1 MLLLFCVVIVAGAI
15 GWYVISD
22 MNTPF
27 NEKLSTHVKKVEDK
41 VESVAD
47 LNKDGVVSIA
57 DAKVA
62 VEKTKKVTAKA
73 TAKVV
78 DKVKKPRGR
87 KKKTD

>member
-1 MLLLFCVVIVAGAI
+1 MLLLFCVVVVAAVI

-22 MNTPF
+22 MNKPF
-27 NEKLSTHVKKVEDK
+27 VEKFSTHVKKVEDK
-41 VESVAD
+41 VESIAD
-47 LNKDGVVSIA
+47 VNKDGVVNVA

-62 VEKTKKVTAKA
+62 VEKTKKTAAKA

-78 DKVKKPRGR
+78 DKVKKSRGR